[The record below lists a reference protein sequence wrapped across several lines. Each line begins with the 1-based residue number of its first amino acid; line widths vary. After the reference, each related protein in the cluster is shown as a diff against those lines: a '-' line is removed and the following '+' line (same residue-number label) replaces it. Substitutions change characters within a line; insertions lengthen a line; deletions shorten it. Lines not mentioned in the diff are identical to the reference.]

1 MGKGMKGHR
10 ANPGPHLDVRAEPS
24 ARSHQP
30 ADGIEESSF
39 SMTSEGGSQERET
52 GALEIENLQEKF
64 FANTLL
70 TVASGKVSAGLDS
83 FASWLF
89 GGSAAALT
97 FLLGNLDSLGKY
109 LAVSAL
115 RDSAYILLAATVPVA
130 AEKLIS
136 AIVAG
141 AAEGDASAREI
152 GEATAERGVEL
163 DLPLA
168 LREFEQAFYPPFR
181 RYIKASIKKMEKG
194 DLAASGRRL
203 AKLTQ
208 IQVGLV
214 ITEVLLIIWTIATL
228 VGGLTI

>member
-1 MGKGMKGHR
+1 MNER
-10 ANPGPHLDVRAEPS
+10 QANNFEVARPAVSTEPS
-24 ARSHQP
+24 SRSHQSEDSFDE
-30 ADGIEESSF
+30 ASSA
-39 SMTSEGGSQERET
+39 TENEGSSQEVAT

-97 FLLGNLDSLGKY
+97 FLLGNLDSLGSY
-109 LAVSAL
+109 LPLGAL
-115 RDSAYILLAATVPVA
+115 RDSAYILLGATIPVV

-136 AIVAG
+136 AMVVG

-152 GEATAERGVEL
+152 GEATANKGVKL

-168 LREFEQAFYPPFR
+168 LREFERAFFPPFR
-181 RYIKASIKKMEKG
+181 WYIKASIEKMKKG

-203 AKLTQ
+203 TKLTQ

-214 ITEVLLIIWTIATL
+214 IAEVLLIVWSIATL

>member
-1 MGKGMKGHR
+1 MKEKKASFEVTESADPLR
-10 ANPGPHLDVRAEPS
+10 AAIS
-24 ARSHQP
+24 ARSRQP
-30 ADGIEESSF
+30 ADGLGESS
-39 SMTSEGGSQERET
+39 SSVSEYSSTTKTLAEV
-52 GALEIENLQEKF
+52 ENLQEKF

-70 TVASGKVSAGLDS
+70 TVASGKVSAAVDS

-89 GGSAAALT
+89 GGSAVALT

-109 LAVSAL
+109 LAISDL
-115 RDSAYILLAATVPVA
+115 RDSVYILIGATVPLV

-136 AIVAG
+136 ALVTG

-152 GEATAERGVEL
+152 GEATANKGIEL

-168 LREFEQAFYPPFR
+168 LREVERAFFPPFR
-181 RYIKASIKKMEKG
+181 SCIKASIEKLEKG

-203 AKLTQ
+203 TKLTQ

-214 ITEVLLIIWTIATL
+214 VAEVLLIIWSVATL